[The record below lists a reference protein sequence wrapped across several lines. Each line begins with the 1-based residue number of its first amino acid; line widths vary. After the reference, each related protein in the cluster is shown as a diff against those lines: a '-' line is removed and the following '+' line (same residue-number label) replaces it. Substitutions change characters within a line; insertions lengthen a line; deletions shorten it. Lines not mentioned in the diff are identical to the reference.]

1 MLIVCDNLVM
11 DYFFPIWASVA
22 SSDCIFSR
30 SYGRWFRPPQ
40 GISHPIDNSVM
51 HIRAAGS
58 VFAVGSQSVHTSVSD
73 LSESPLGRYPCKELS
88 ESRDD
93 LTLNFTVTSSS
104 PPPTTTTTTQVNHN
118 VADVNYHLMHAKSE
132 LNGNKPPDTLTIKQ
146 SILAMTPNNHQPGS
160 LDSPIIPEDLVI
172 PPPAEYAT
180 SPEPMV
186 GSLRKSKSAP
196 QSGGKGLSRIGE
208 LVHHQLDQDH
218 SLKHVCAFI
227 F

>member
-1 MLIVCDNLVM
+1 M

-58 VFAVGSQSVHTSVSD
+58 VFAVGSQSVNTSVSD
-73 LSESPLGRYPCKELS
+73 LTESPLGRYPCKELR

-104 PPPTTTTTTQVNHN
+104 PPSTTTQVNYN
-118 VADVNYHLMHAKSE
+118 VADVNYLMHANSE
-132 LNGNKPPDTLTIKQ
+132 MNGNKPPDTLTLKQ

-180 SPEPMV
+180 SPEPVV

-196 QSGGKGLSRIGE
+196 QSDGKGLSRIGE
-208 LVHHQLDQDH
+208 LVHHHQH
-218 SLKHVCAFI
+218 RSLKHVYLSFHSYSDYREI
-227 F
+227 YLLL